1 MADSSSADGN
11 TNGNDE
17 PKVIRYSKEFLLS
30 LHDSPL
36 AVKPDNFPGLSL
48 WFGEDWQN
56 VNTKGVLNGSSSPK
70 TLDKNI
76 VLGPPKTSFN
86 SSVFGGLK
94 QSDDTGVT
102 GKSSGSHAT
111 HGTRMRHEGR
121 ASRDSANNDMRSQR
135 NSHNLTERSF
145 VRDRNG
151 SSDRGF
157 RNNGDKVTADPQARN
172 PRSRPNDRFGDRNP
186 EMQRNRRESHRD
198 NNANRNQK
206 GRLDHVEGT
215 PEWMDYDPEAEN
227 SAKNKNVDGKDKEP
241 EFINDLE
248 AWKSKMKQQDKTQ
261 SRDIGNDS
269 KHVKNDSDINV
280 KTAES
285 SAPVVEQ
292 LQGTKGQANDN
303 VDDMFAHYSHNLADT
318 TMAFDNFGLNESNSG
333 LSSPASIGTSN
344 KGGSRFAKFF
354 SSKQQDGSPSTPP
367 AQEEH
372 VSSRSD
378 TTPKSISLDTL
389 FQSQSGSPEV
399 QRPRQPPTMG
409 GRRMLS
415 ENDILQ
421 SLGAN
426 NAQPAQSDSVNDAA
440 GFNKVLEALSK
451 SKPQV
456 MQSPQGASHIEN
468 RNPSDEQLRRMGN
481 VQPMMGNSLG
491 MQTTQQPS
499 IPMNANSI
507 PMGHDR
513 PDVMHM
519 QQRMQATDS
528 SPHQQRRQH
537 EAGYSPNMRGP
548 AYVDLAHNSPG
559 RQRVNSQNSPSQRP
573 RMVASNLPTSVLRQL
588 SAKSSE
594 SPGKSPSPN
603 VNKQQAS
610 YSPSQ
615 ARNMPAGQ
623 YPQHPDQ
630 PGYGYNSVP
639 MYQQARPPPVA
650 GGFPGSFMEMGG
662 PNMTVE
668 QMMQMRNGIQGSSAP
683 PQPSSRGNMPPM
695 PVMGNMPPYPY
706 MMGNSPGAMQGP
718 PPGPHGYPA
727 DMRPPPKEHYMG
739 ILPGANMPNAGG
751 VPPQFLQQGPAGN
764 GMGMNRMMPPNFD
777 GYERNYGGKP

>member
-1 MADSSSADGN
+1 M
-11 TNGNDE
+11 
-17 PKVIRYSKEFLLS
+17 
-30 LHDSPL
+30 
-36 AVKPDNFPGLSL
+36 
-48 WFGEDWQN
+48 
-56 VNTKGVLNGSSSPK
+56 
-70 TLDKNI
+70 I
-76 VLGPPKTSFN
+76 VLG
-86 SSVFGGLK
+86 
-94 QSDDTGVT
+94 
-102 GKSSGSHAT
+102 
-111 HGTRMRHEGR
+111 
-121 ASRDSANNDMRSQR
+121 
-135 NSHNLTERSF
+135 
-145 VRDRNG
+145 
-151 SSDRGF
+151 
-157 RNNGDKVTADPQARN
+157 
-172 PRSRPNDRFGDRNP
+172 
-186 EMQRNRRESHRD
+186 HRD

-292 LQGTKGQANDN
+292 LQGTKGIQQSYTVWFIISISANLLYTGQANDN

-451 SKPQV
+451 SKVSTP
-456 MQSPQGASHIEN
+456 
-468 RNPSDEQLRRMGN
+468 
-481 VQPMMGNSLG
+481 
-491 MQTTQQPS
+491 
-499 IPMNANSI
+499 
-507 PMGHDR
+507 
-513 PDVMHM
+513 
-519 QQRMQATDS
+519 
-528 SPHQQRRQH
+528 
-537 EAGYSPNMRGP
+537 
-548 AYVDLAHNSPG
+548 
-559 RQRVNSQNSPSQRP
+559 
-573 RMVASNLPTSVLRQL
+573 
-588 SAKSSE
+588 
-594 SPGKSPSPN
+594 
-603 VNKQQAS
+603 
-610 YSPSQ
+610 
-615 ARNMPAGQ
+615 
-623 YPQHPDQ
+623 
-630 PGYGYNSVP
+630 
-639 MYQQARPPPVA
+639 
-650 GGFPGSFMEMGG
+650 
-662 PNMTVE
+662 
-668 QMMQMRNGIQGSSAP
+668 
-683 PQPSSRGNMPPM
+683 
-695 PVMGNMPPYPY
+695 
-706 MMGNSPGAMQGP
+706 
-718 PPGPHGYPA
+718 
-727 DMRPPPKEHYMG
+727 
-739 ILPGANMPNAGG
+739 
-751 VPPQFLQQGPAGN
+751 
-764 GMGMNRMMPPNFD
+764 
-777 GYERNYGGKP
+777 